1 MAEATS
7 KTDESTLSSLFKE
20 IWDAYLYMEHQED
33 PTGSDKVQGEVRK
46 ILAKA
51 EQAIYMVNQLQLF
64 SDNEEIDEV
73 ASNEIKYMLLPAL
86 LAYFHNLNTHASR
99 LETVQKAKT
108 HYRDFLRMC
117 KSYKVS
123 AIHIPVDADDHD
135 DDEEEEP
142 HDSKPA
148 NKPGAMDLQ
157 ATAVQRQS
165 KIERFRQSKVYE
177 SRLKEL
183 SEAVEKDSVD
193 EEVKREFYLTQVKR
207 WINTALDE
215 LESLDSEVQ
224 ILKHMAQM
232 KKQGAKSHSSGQASG
247 EGQAQKPKTKPF
259 RPFILTKD
267 LVQKQVFGLGYPS
280 IPTMSIEEFYQ
291 QKVNDGT
298 FSIPQ
303 CGQGG

>member
-1 MAEATS
+1 MATSIIIIIKVTSLPRTAVNLEAT
-7 KTDESTLSSLFKE
+7 DFQRLVL
-20 IWDAYLYMEHQED
+20 
-33 PTGSDKVQGEVRK
+33 QGEVRK

-99 LETVQKAKT
+99 LETVQKAK
-108 HYRDFLRMC
+108 
-117 KSYKVS
+117 
-123 AIHIPVDADDHD
+123 
-135 DDEEEEP
+135 
-142 HDSKPA
+142 
-148 NKPGAMDLQ
+148 
-157 ATAVQRQS
+157 
-165 KIERFRQSKVYE
+165 
-177 SRLKEL
+177 
-183 SEAVEKDSVD
+183 
-193 EEVKREFYLTQVKR
+193 REFYLTQVKR

-215 LESLDSEVQ
+215 LESLDSEDQ

-303 CGQGG
+303 CGQGGHSMQEMAENPEKEKADIEKEEEEKEKKEEEEDEELLRRARNMDEYKDEREN